1 MAQPAT
7 TTPPVVET
15 KPKLTLL
22 SKKDRKIVTDPLWD
36 DNPIT
41 LQILGICSALAVT
54 VQASTSLV
62 MCFGVI
68 FVVCLSNVAVSL
80 IRNWIPDSIRI
91 IVYMTVISTLVIVV
105 DQFLKAYLYEMSLQ
119 LSVFVGLIITNCIVM
134 GRAEAY
140 AVKNPIF
147 PSFLDGLGNTLGY
160 SVVLMTVA
168 VLREVLG
175 SGKLFGITLIP
186 EWAYEAGY
194 VNNGLM
200 VISPGAFIIVGLL
213 IWAQRSV
220 SPRLIT
226 KAGEEAH

>member
-7 TTPPVVET
+7 TTPSAVES

-22 SKKDRKIVTDPLWD
+22 SRKDRKTVTDPLWD

-68 FVVCLSNVAVSL
+68 FVVCMSNVVVSL

-134 GRAEAY
+134 GRAEAF
-140 AVKNPIF
+140 AVKNPVF

-160 SVVLMTVA
+160 SFVLMTVA
-168 VLREVLG
+168 IAREILG
-175 SGKLFGITLIP
+175 SGKLFGYTVFP
-186 EWAYEAGY
+186 GWMYDAGY

-213 IWAQRSV
+213 VWTQRSI

-226 KAGEEAH
+226 KAGEEAN